1 MFCVGR
7 ASSCFQRFASNAAA
21 TKTVTEEVAK
31 TTVDAGK
38 QLEERVAKMLHKR
51 GHINIKMNQ
60 RIKDK
65 NGNWSEFDI
74 VYGWP
79 IKHYVEC
86 KNYSHPV
93 KLEMVA
99 KFKVK
104 FVFFRYF
111 QEVLRLH
118 HIPRSRGL
126 FVTTSTYTPRA
137 TTIGITC
144 IDGAGLERLEKSAT
158 SYLLM
163 KCLIVLLC
171 GGGSYALYYYC
182 KLMN

>member
-7 ASSCFQRFASNAAA
+7 SSSCFQRFASNAAA

-111 QEVLRLH
+111 
-118 HIPRSRGL
+118 
-126 FVTTSTYTPRA
+126 
-137 TTIGITC
+137 
-144 IDGAGLERLEKSAT
+144 
-158 SYLLM
+158 
-163 KCLIVLLC
+163 
-171 GGGSYALYYYC
+171 
-182 KLMN
+182 